1 MNEETSSDYV
11 YDIDNDN
18 NSGTNDILV
27 AYYSASGNTK
37 VVAEKI
43 ADDTD
48 AELFELK
55 PVEEYT
61 EEDLDYN
68 NDESRVCKE
77 HDDPELRDIEL
88 EETTVED
95 WNDIRY
101 VFIGYPIWWGSAA
114 WPVDNFVKENDFKGK
129 TVIPFCTSASSG
141 LGDSGKELE
150 QLTKTGDWQEGIRFS
165 SHPSDDEIQK
175 WLDGITLE

>member
-1 MNEETSSDYV
+1 MKKLAVIMCMTLTMTTIPV
-11 YDIDNDN
+11 YAGQGAKKEREKTEDA
-18 NSGTNDILV
+18 NDILV

-37 VVAEKI
+37 AVAEKI

-68 NDESRVCKE
+68 DDESRVCKE

-114 WPVDNFVKENDFKGK
+114 SRIWC
-129 TVIPFCTSASSG
+129 IP
-141 LGDSGKELE
+141 DY
-150 QLTKTGDWQEGIRFS
+150 R
-165 SHPSDDEIQK
+165 
-175 WLDGITLE
+175 